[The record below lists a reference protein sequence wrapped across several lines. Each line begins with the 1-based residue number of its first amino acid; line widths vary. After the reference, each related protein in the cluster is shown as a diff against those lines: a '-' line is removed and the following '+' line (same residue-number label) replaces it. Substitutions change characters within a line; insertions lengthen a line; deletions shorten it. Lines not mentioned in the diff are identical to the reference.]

1 MNPTVASEEIACT
14 SGSVIM
20 SLCGY
25 HIRMLMLQVTNRNSK
40 VMPQIGHQDCS
51 EDAGDSDRA
60 PPVREQSQNL
70 DVS

>member
-1 MNPTVASEEIACT
+1 MNPAVASEEIACT

-25 HIRMLMLQVTNRNSK
+25 HIRMLMSQVTNRNSK

-60 PPVREQSQNL
+60 PGAKSESGCVMS
-70 DVS
+70 